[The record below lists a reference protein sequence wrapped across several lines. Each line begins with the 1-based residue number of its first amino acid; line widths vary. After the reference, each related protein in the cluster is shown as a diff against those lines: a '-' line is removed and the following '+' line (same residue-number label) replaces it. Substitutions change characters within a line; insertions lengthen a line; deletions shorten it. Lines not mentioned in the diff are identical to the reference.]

1 MTASEVLPVI
11 LYILGAI
18 LLVALIVL
26 TIKLTI
32 TIHKIDKVVDNITEK
47 VTALDGLFSVVNAVS
62 NKFTFITDKVVN
74 IIYSLIEKITKR
86 KEDWK
91 MSKKGLGKFVLGAG
105 IGAGLA
111 LLFAPKKGS
120 DLRRDIKR
128 KFDEFM
134 KDVDKIEIEDIKERF
149 TKKVDEIKKELED
162 LDKEKVEK
170 IAKKKAKELQRKA
183 EDLVDLAKEKG
194 TPVLEG
200 IADDLKHKV
209 ICVCTEVINKLE
221 KGE

>member
-1 MTASEVLPVI
+1 
-11 LYILGAI
+11 
-18 LLVALIVL
+18 
-26 TIKLTI
+26 
-32 TIHKIDKVVDNITEK
+32 
-47 VTALDGLFSVVNAVS
+47 
-62 NKFTFITDKVVN
+62 
-74 IIYSLIEKITKR
+74 
-86 KEDWK
+86 
-91 MSKKGLGKFVLGAG
+91 MSKKGTGKLVLGASL
-105 IGAGLA
+105 GAGLA

-120 DLRRDIKR
+120 ELREDLKNRINDLVNRAK
-128 KFDEFM
+128 EV
-134 KDVDKIEIEDIKERF
+134 DVKEVQENLENKIE
-149 TKKVDEIKKELED
+149 EIKKEIED

-209 ICVCTEVINKLE
+209 ICVCTEIINKLE

>member
-1 MTASEVLPVI
+1 
-11 LYILGAI
+11 
-18 LLVALIVL
+18 
-26 TIKLTI
+26 
-32 TIHKIDKVVDNITEK
+32 
-47 VTALDGLFSVVNAVS
+47 
-62 NKFTFITDKVVN
+62 
-74 IIYSLIEKITKR
+74 
-86 KEDWK
+86 
-91 MSKKGLGKFVLGAG
+91 MSQKGLGKFVLGAG

-134 KDVDKIEIEDIKERF
+134 KDVDKIEIEDIKESF
-149 TKKVDEIKKELED
+149 TK
-162 LDKEKVEK
+162 KVEK

>member
-26 TIKLTI
+26 TVKLTI

-47 VTALDGLFSVVNAVS
+47 VTALDGVFSVVNAVS
-62 NKFTFITDKVVN
+62 NKFTFVTDRVVN

-91 MSKKGLGKFVLGAG
+91 MSKNGFGKFALGAG

-134 KDVDKIEIEDIKERF
+134 KDVDKIEVEDIKESF
-149 TKKVDEIKKELED
+149 TEKVDEIKKELED

-170 IAKKKAKELQRKA
+170 IAKKKAKELQRKV

-221 KGE
+221 RGE